1 MSERRENAETA
12 EPAAQGA
19 KKPLLVA
26 VAMGYGHLR
35 PAHALGDYLQTP
47 VREAD
52 HPPLADA
59 YEGKLWARAR
69 GPYEAGSRLSQLP
82 FVGLPLKAALAAL
95 TVIPPLNPPRDLSAP
110 TLPLRLIERLAN
122 RGLGDGLVA
131 YLRQSQQTLL
141 TTYFVPALLADRAG
155 GLDVRC
161 VVTDSDINRVWAPLR
176 SSATKILYYAP
187 STRVVR
193 RLMAYGVP
201 QARIKMTGFPLP
213 HELLGGRDFTAAKAN
228 LARRLARL
236 DRGGLFRKQ
245 AASELEPILG
255 AAVATADGPP
265 RITFA
270 VGGAGA
276 QAEIADDFLPSLAP
290 ALRAGR
296 LQLTLVAGVRREV
309 AERFERSLARAGLTR
324 ERERSIDILVADNI
338 GDYFRR
344 FNARLADSDA
354 LWTKPSEMTF
364 FAALGLPVIL
374 APAVGEHE
382 KLNARW
388 ASEHGAALP
397 QRDPRVA
404 RNWLDEWLDD
414 GTLAGAAWN
423 GFRALP
429 KSGLYDIADDLAIAN
444 G

>member
-1 MSERRENAETA
+1 MIETPKA
-12 EPAAQGA
+12 IPRP
-19 KKPLLVA
+19 KPLLVA

-35 PAHALGDYLQTP
+35 PAHALGDYLATP
-47 VREAD
+47 VQEAD
-52 HPPLADA
+52 RPPLADA
-59 YEGKLWARAR
+59 AEGKLWARAR
-69 GPYEAGSRLSQLP
+69 GPYETGTRLSQLP
-82 FVGLPLKAALAAL
+82 ILGLPLRAALAAL

-110 TLPLRLIERLAN
+110 TLPLRFIERLAQ
-122 RGLGDGLVA
+122 RGLGDGLVT
-131 YLRQSQQTLL
+131 YLRASKQTLL

-176 SSATKILYYAP
+176 SATTNILYYAP

-213 HELLGGRDFTAAKAN
+213 HELLGGRDMHVAKAN

-236 DRGGLFRKQ
+236 DRTGLFARQ
-245 AASELEPILG
+245 AAAELAPILG
-255 AAVATADGPP
+255 QPSAADGPP

-276 QAEIADDFLPSLAP
+276 QAELADQFLPSLAP

-296 LQLTLVAGVRREV
+296 LKLTLVAGIRPEV
-309 AERFERSLARAGLTR
+309 AARFELSLARAGLMA
-324 ERERSIDILVADNI
+324 ERNRSIEILVADNI
-338 GDYFRR
+338 ADYFQR

-404 RNWLDEWLDD
+404 LNWLDEWLDD

-429 KSGLYDIADDLAIAN
+429 RHGLYDIADDLARVPE
-444 G
+444 